1 MTRRT
6 TSPSEVVIRQR
17 ARALERSLP
26 GAQKGDVELVHQARV
41 ATRRLRE
48 AVPLLVPGPRG
59 RKFERRMRRLTRAL
73 GPVRELDVAL
83 QTLDE
88 LSTAGTVPPGS
99 VARLKQ
105 EIRLERARVHAQ
117 MCTEVSHVDVER
129 LRRKLCSATRKHH
142 VHASH
147 GKSRD
152 PKRVLRA
159 RARAAR
165 RAERL
170 RGAVENAGG
179 IYLPDRLHEVRVAVK
194 KLRYAMEVARELSGS
209 RAVAQIRTLKQVQD
223 LLGRMHDLE
232 VLILRVRGL
241 QGSPQAPTLRIS
253 ANLDHLVRH
262 LETECRQI
270 HGRYVTMR
278 RKLIAICDATER
290 IAVARRPA
298 GAAAA
303 AA

>member
-6 TSPSEVVIRQR
+6 TSPAEIVIRQR

-26 GAQKGDVELVHQARV
+26 GAQKGDAARVHEARV

-48 AVPLLVPGPRG
+48 AVPLIVSGARG

-83 QTLDE
+83 QTIEE
-88 LSTAGTVPPGS
+88 LSAAGAVPNAS
-99 VARLKQ
+99 SARLRQ
-105 EIRLERARVHAQ
+105 EIRLERERVHTH
-117 MCTEVSHVDVER
+117 MRSEVSHVDVER
-129 LRRKLCSATRKHH
+129 LRRKLVAAARKHQPRP
-142 VHASH
+142 A
-147 GKSRD
+147 GARARD
-152 PKRVLRA
+152 PKRIA
-159 RARAAR
+159 RARVRSAR

-170 RGAVENAGG
+170 RGAIANAGG
-179 IYLPDRLHEVRVAVK
+179 IYLSDRLHEVRVAVK
-194 KLRYAMEVARELSGS
+194 KLRYALEVARELSGS
-209 RAVAQIRTLKQVQD
+209 RAVAQIGTLKQMQD

-278 RKLIAICDATER
+278 RRLVAVCDTTER
-290 IAVARRPA
+290 AAAPRA
-298 GAAAA
+298 SSGAAASA
-303 AA
+303 A

>member
-26 GAQKGDVELVHQARV
+26 GARKGDVALVHQARV

-48 AVPLLVPGPRG
+48 AVPLIVRGARG

-83 QTLDE
+83 ETLDE
-88 LSTAGTVPPGS
+88 LSTAGAIAS
-99 VARLKQ
+99 ASIARLRQ
-105 EIRLERARVHAQ
+105 EIRLERERVHAH

-129 LRRKLCSATRKHH
+129 LRRKLVAAARRPQPDP
-142 VHASH
+142 ARARA
-147 GKSRD
+147 RD
-152 PKRVLRA
+152 PKRIARA

-165 RAERL
+165 RAARL
-170 RGAVENAGG
+170 RGAVQNAGA

-194 KLRYAMEVARELSGS
+194 KLRYALEVARELSGS

-278 RKLIAICDATER
+278 RKLLAICDATEK
-290 IAVARRPA
+290 
-298 GAAAA
+298 AAAGRHSSGVA
-303 AA
+303 ASAA

>member
-17 ARALERSLP
+17 ARALELSLP
-26 GAQKGDVELVHQARV
+26 GARKGDVALVHQARV

-48 AVPLLVPGPRG
+48 AVPLIVPGARG

-88 LSTAGTVPPGS
+88 LSTAGAIPAAS
-99 VARLKQ
+99 IARLKQ
-105 EIRLERARVHAQ
+105 EIRLERERVHAQ

-129 LRRKLCSATRKHH
+129 LRRKLVAAARKHQP
-142 VHASH
+142 HADRARA
-147 GKSRD
+147 RD
-152 PKRVLRA
+152 PKRIA
-159 RARAAR
+159 RARGRASR

-194 KLRYAMEVARELSGS
+194 KLRYALEVARELSGS
-209 RAVAQIRTLKQVQD
+209 RATARIRTLKEAQD
-223 LLGRMHDLE
+223 LLGRMHDHE
-232 VLILRVRGL
+232 VLIARVRGV
-241 QGSPQAPTLRIS
+241 QGSKAPTLRLS
-253 ANLDHLVRH
+253 GDLDVVVRR

-270 HGRYVTMR
+270 HGQYIAL
-278 RKLIAICDATER
+278 RKKLLAIADSTAAPLSEQ
-290 IAVARRPA
+290 APA
-298 GAAAA
+298 A
-303 AA
+303 